1 MVTRSEVLASIEAD
15 THDIC
20 VIGGGA
26 SGAGCALDSQ
36 LRGLKTVL
44 VDAGDFASSTSSAST
59 KMVHGGVRYLQ
70 AALQGLDIQQ
80 YRLVEHA
87 LRERL
92 VMLRNAPHLCRPLE
106 FLVPCRSRFDQLFYG
121 IGMKVYDW
129 ISGQGTLSPSRFVSL
144 NKALRR
150 LPSLTGEGLAGAISY
165 SDGQFDDSR
174 YVLALLNSFC
184 GSGGT
189 ALNYARIIRFEKDE
203 RGKLTAAITE
213 DQLSKRR
220 FRVSARAFV
229 NATGPW
235 SDAIRTLALPGMK
248 SRMRPS
254 KGVHVLFP
262 LNDFPDNIAL
272 MVPKTEDG
280 RVIFAI
286 PWMGRLLVGTTDD
299 EVGPDAELLV
309 THQEIAYLLRQLNPY
324 LSVPL
329 TADQVVSG
337 FAGLRPLVGVVG
349 VDDTKRLVRDDEV
362 EFDAASGLI
371 SILGG
376 KWTTYR
382 SMAEKTLDR
391 VQNYLG
397 RGQRACSTQSFP
409 LDGSVGYTP
418 DYCLLL
424 AARHNISPSTA
435 QHLAGKFGTNA
446 DGILAFVDEDPGLGL
461 PLVEGFPAIR
471 AEVVHAVRREMA
483 MMIDDVLDRRIG
495 LQLYSWRLSIDAAPV
510 TGMILARELG
520 WTVAQTDTAVHD
532 YVAKVNRMR
541 AVAGLTRSEPVLFE
555 TAEERR

>member
-1 MVTRSEVLASIEAD
+1 MVNRSEVLASIEAG
-15 THDIC
+15 THDVC
-20 VIGGGA
+20 VVGGGA

-59 KMVHGGVRYLQ
+59 KMVHGGVRYLH

-87 LRERL
+87 LRERAG
-92 VMLRNAPHLCRPLE
+92 MLRNAPHLCRPLE

-129 ISGQGTLSPSRFVSL
+129 ISGRGTLSPSRFVSL
-144 NKALRR
+144 NEALGR
-150 LPSLTGEGLAGAISY
+150 LPSLKGEGLIGAVSY

-184 GSGGT
+184 ASGGT
-189 ALNYARIIRFEKDE
+189 ALNYARIIGFEKDE

-235 SDAIRTLALPGMK
+235 SDAIRTLASPSLK

-262 LNDFPDNIAL
+262 LDGFPEGIAL

-309 THQEIAYLLRQLNPY
+309 THKEIDYLLRQLNPY

-329 TADQVVSG
+329 TVDQVVSG
-337 FAGLRPLVGVVG
+337 FAGLRPLVSSGGVR
-349 VDDTKRLVRDDEV
+349 DTKALVRDDEV
-362 EFDAASGLI
+362 EFDVASGLI

-382 SMAEKTLDR
+382 AMAEKTINR
-391 VQNYLG
+391 VQDYLG
-397 RGQRACSTQSFP
+397 GGRSACTTQAFP
-409 LDGSVGYTP
+409 LSGSVGFAP
-418 DYCLLL
+418 DYWEGL
-424 AARHNISPSTA
+424 AAYHDISPATA
-435 QHLAGKFGTNA
+435 QHLAGKFGTIA
-446 DGILAFVDEDPGLGL
+446 ERIIGLVEEDLGLGV
-461 PLVEGFPAIR
+461 PLVEGFPALR
-471 AEVVHAVRREMA
+471 AEVVYAVRKEMA
-483 MMIDDVLDRRIG
+483 MTIDDVLDRRIG
-495 LQLYSWRLSIDAAPV
+495 LLAYSWRLAVDAAPI
-510 TGMILARELG
+510 TGEILARELS
-520 WTVAQTDTAVHD
+520 WSVTQTDSAVQEYIGKINH
-532 YVAKVNRMR
+532 MTE
-541 AVAGLTRSEPVLFE
+541 VAGLPGSWTIQRKAVKERS
-555 TAEERR
+555 